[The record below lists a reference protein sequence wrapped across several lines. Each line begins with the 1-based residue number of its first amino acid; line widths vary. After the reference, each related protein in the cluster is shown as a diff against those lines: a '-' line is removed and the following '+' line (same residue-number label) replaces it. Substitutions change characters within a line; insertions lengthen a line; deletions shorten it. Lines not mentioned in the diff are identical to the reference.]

1 MENIKKYSFLI
12 LSLAFFVFAFFIEH
26 HVLHHHPEVKLI
38 DRFERQLHEQKQV
51 LGDQLDEIERIMT
64 SADFDGNFQAEFFP
78 YSSLYP
84 DQGLGFVVL
93 RGNEIIY
100 WSHNHFAFTSR
111 FSSKMATQELL
122 ALPNGTYLGINRQVD
137 TLNVIGLI
145 HIKDVYSIENQYI
158 RNEFAEPFVLPENFV
173 IQREKS
179 AYNLPVRDE
188 VGNYLFSVLPAGKI
202 KCTNAQL
209 LLPAALFVLAF
220 IFLLVFIRKM
230 VLHFRHED
238 FLMRVIILGL
248 SLFGFY
254 WIHILFRI
262 PRLGYA
268 FELFGPSLYAYSFWL
283 PSLGDLLVLAV
294 LSFFWSM
301 NFVQEFSYSK
311 GQNRKEIFSAYLFS
325 LFIYLFANYLIGNLI
340 QNSSISFQLNRID
353 DVDQYSVVGFIIIA
367 LLFFSA
373 FLINLKIVESSMRY
387 LSKKRFLWGHL
398 LLIAVF
404 VGLAVHYKNS
414 YLYMICLFLL
424 TNFSIFALE
433 NTHLKK
439 HSISYIIYFVSLF
452 AFFTLINIQYFNQQR
467 TIESQKLMTVT
478 LNSEHDPA
486 AEIFLTDIQ
495 QELSVDS
502 VIPYLLSTTYQE
514 LESYLE
520 RQYFGGY
527 FRKYELD
534 IILCSGSDSL
544 LVEPENQ
551 WVPCFPFFEEMIE
564 TSGTRI
570 PGTNFY
576 FMDNLNGRISYMG
589 RIFYPLTADSLGTSV
604 FFELNSRLLPEG
616 AGFPE
621 LLLDRSMAKP
631 HRYRHFSYAKYFNH
645 ELVTLSGDY
654 QYNYYID
661 SYDVQTDSSEFVL
674 ARWDGY
680 DHLIHDLGKGNFII
694 VSGETFEVMDYLIS
708 FPYLFVFYFL
718 FILLVV
724 FGGNSSFRKKAKLYD
739 LKFKIQAAIIT
750 VVLASLFVVAGGT
763 IYYNIQEYE
772 NRHQDDLNE
781 KMKSISE
788 EIGMNLNDV
797 HELSPDLVD
806 WLWREL
812 NKLSIVFRTDI
823 NIFGVN
829 GELIASSR
837 PELYLRG
844 IISNR
849 MNAEAYYEL
858 IENYQVS
865 YSQPERI
872 GDLSYLSVY
881 EPIINDMGDYLG
893 FINLPYFTRGDELK
907 QEIST
912 FIVAFINL
920 YVLLFLASVLV
931 AVLLANQIT
940 RPLSMVREKLKGI
953 QLVKKNEQISYQRD
967 DEIGALIKEYNRK
980 VEELA
985 ESAELLART
994 ERELAW
1000 REMAKQVAHEIKNP
1014 LTPMKLNIQYL
1025 QRAKNEKGAHFDEY
1039 FNRVTRTLIEQI
1051 DTLSD
1056 IATEFSNF
1064 AKIPK
1069 ARNEVFNLAKQL
1081 TKVTELFESS
1091 TYIDLSVELE
1101 EQEELL
1107 VYADQEQ
1114 VSRAM
1119 VNLIKNAIQ
1128 SIPPKRS
1135 GKVRVVL
1142 TKKDD
1147 RAVISVRDNG
1157 TGIPE
1162 DIRQQMF
1169 QPNFTTKSS
1178 GMGLGLAIV
1187 KKIIENARGNIW
1199 FETEIDKGSTF
1210 YVELPLYEDNR

>member
-1 MENIKKYSFLI
+1 MENIRKYSFLI
-12 LSLAFFVFAFFIEH
+12 LSLTFFAFAFLLEH
-26 HVLHHHPEVKLI
+26 QRLHHAPEVKLI
-38 DRFERQLHEQKQV
+38 DQFEQQLHEQKK
-51 LGDQLDEIERIMT
+51 LLNSRLDEIDESLT
-64 SADFDGNFQAEFFP
+64 EADFNGNLQATLFP
-78 YSSLYP
+78 YSSLFP
-84 DQGLGFVVL
+84 NQGLGFVVL
-93 RGNEIIY
+93 DGNELIY

-111 FSSKMATQELL
+111 FSGKMASQELL
-122 ALPNGTYLGINRQVD
+122 ALPNGIYLSLTRKVDSLQV
-137 TLNVIGLI
+137 VGLI
-145 HIKDVYSIENQYI
+145 HIKNIYSIENQYI
-158 RNEFAEPFVLPENFV
+158 SNEFVEPFVLPESFV

-179 AYNLPVRDE
+179 SYNLPVRDE
-188 VGNYLFSVLPAGKI
+188 VGDYLFSVLPAGKI
-202 KCTNAQL
+202 KCTSAQL
-209 LLPAALFVLAF
+209 LFPAALFVLAF
-220 IFLLVFIRKM
+220 LFLLVFTRKM
-230 VLHFRHED
+230 VKHFRHED
-238 FLMRVIILGL
+238 FLMRIMVLAL
-248 SLFGFY
+248 ALFGFY
-254 WIHILFRI
+254 WIHILFRL
-262 PRLGYA
+262 PQLVYA
-268 FELFGPSLYAYSFWL
+268 FDLFDPSLYAYSFWL
-283 PSLGDLLVLAV
+283 PSLGDLLLLAV
-294 LSFFWSM
+294 LFFFWSM
-301 NFVQEFSYSK
+301 NFAREFSFSK
-311 GQNRKEIFSAYLFS
+311 GNNRNEIFSAHCFS
-325 LFIYLFANYLIGNLI
+325 LLVYLFANYLIGNLI

-353 DVDQYSVVGFIIIA
+353 DVDQYSVIGFIIVA
-367 LLFFSA
+367 LLFFAA
-373 FLINLKIVESSMRY
+373 FQINLKIVESSVRY

-404 VGLAVHYKNS
+404 VGLSVHYKNS

-424 TNFSIFALE
+424 TNFSVLALE
-433 NTHLKK
+433 NTHFKK

-467 TIESQKLMTVT
+467 TIESQKLMAVT

-495 QELSVDS
+495 QELNVDS

-564 TSGTRI
+564 ESGTRI

-589 RIFYPLTADSLGTSV
+589 RIFYPLSADSLGTSV

-680 DHLIHDLGKGNFII
+680 DHLTHDLGKGNFII
-694 VSGETFEVMDYLIS
+694 VSCETFELMDYLIS
-708 FPYLFVFYFL
+708 FPYLFVFYFV
-718 FILLVV
+718 FVLLVV

-788 EIGMNLNDV
+788 EIGINLNDV
-797 HELSPDLVD
+797 NALSPDLVD

-844 IISNR
+844 IVSNR

-858 IENYQVS
+858 IENYQIS

-1039 FNRVTRTLIEQI
+1039 FDRVTRTLIEQI

-1069 ARNEVFNLAKQL
+1069 ARNEVFNLATQL

-1091 TYIDLSVELE
+1091 THIDLSVELDGRD
-1101 EQEELL
+1101 ELL
-1107 VYADQEQ
+1107 VCADREQ
-1114 VSRAM
+1114 ISRAL

-1128 SIPPKRS
+1128 SIPPKRK
-1135 GKVRVVL
+1135 GKVKVVL
-1142 TKKDD
+1142 AKKQDW
-1147 RAVISVRDNG
+1147 AVISVRDNG

-1187 KKIIENARGNIW
+1187 KKIIENAHGKIW
-1199 FETEIDKGSTF
+1199 FETELDQGSTF
-1210 YVELPLYEDNR
+1210 YIELPLHQEIS